1 MSQNTYFKVRLAL
14 KHNEK
19 RARQTVKHGDM
30 YEDSQAD
37 VQDDRNY
44 LIMNYAIKCSLF
56 NRDDWWYF

>member
-1 MSQNTYFKVRLAL
+1 MPQNTYFKVRLAL

-37 VQDDRNY
+37 VQDDRN
-44 LIMNYAIKCSLF
+44 LFMNYAIKRSLF